1 MEWNEALFKMGSGDE
16 ARTGVLV
23 CHGFTGSPR
32 SVQELALRLVDA
44 GYTVAMP
51 LLTGHGRT
59 PEEMEKALWT
69 DWTTDADRAFRWLQ
83 ERTDRIIATG
93 LSMGGTLA
101 LHLAERHPEVAGV
114 VTINALIRHPL
125 ERLMRIF
132 GRLGLPRWV
141 KAVGNDIKLAGMDEM
156 AYDRVPFRAAL
167 QLALLLATVRGDL
180 PLVRCPTLIFSSVVD
195 HTVPP
200 DNQREIYEAILST
213 DKTLFELEDSYHV
226 ATMDNDKEL
235 VFTKTL
241 EFVAQHGSRASKGD
255 PGAI

>member
-1 MEWNEALFKMGSGDE
+1 MEWNETLFETGSGIE
-16 ARTGVLV
+16 VRTGVLV

-32 SVQELALRLVDA
+32 SVQELALRLRDA

-59 PEEMEKALWT
+59 PEEMESALWT
-69 DWTTDADRAFRWLQ
+69 DWTTDAEQAFAWLR
-83 ERTDRIIATG
+83 ERTDQVFVTG

-101 LHLAERHPEVAGV
+101 LYLAERHPETAGI

-125 ERLMRIF
+125 ERLMRIL

-141 KAVGNDIKLAGMDEM
+141 KAVGNDIKLSGMDEM
-156 AYDRVPFRAAL
+156 AYDRVPSRAAR
-167 QLALLLATVRGDL
+167 QLALLLATVRSDL
-180 PLVRCPTLIFSSVVD
+180 ALVRCPALVCSSVVD

-200 DNQREIYEAILST
+200 DNQREILERIAST
-213 DKTLFELEDSYHV
+213 DKTLLKLQDSYHV

-235 VFTKTL
+235 IFAKTL
-241 EFVAQHGSRASKGD
+241 EFVARHGSRS
-255 PGAI
+255 